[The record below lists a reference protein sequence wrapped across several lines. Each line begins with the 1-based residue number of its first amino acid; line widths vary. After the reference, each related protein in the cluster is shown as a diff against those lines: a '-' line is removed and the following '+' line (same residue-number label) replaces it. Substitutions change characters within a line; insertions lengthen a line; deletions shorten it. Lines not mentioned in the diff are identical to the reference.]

1 MSDYIA
7 RQVEERN
14 RAFHQAKELLDAAAA
29 EKRDLT
35 ATEEETYGRIMADMD
50 RRSEVIKTMLADE
63 DRSRDIDDAV
73 RGHVEARPQ
82 ENRQMPSAETDND
95 ILRKII
101 SGELRSHTFERRD
114 LNTVDDSSIV
124 PQGFR
129 SEVGRLMQYQ
139 GPMLDGN
146 ITTKITTSGGNDIK
160 WPLEATRPAG
170 TAIAEATEIIA
181 LDPTY
186 SSVTLKSQKIAV
198 LTRLSR
204 EIWTD
209 QDVNLSQLLA
219 ATLGKSL
226 GIRANALLTVGTGTY
241 ESNGI
246 VFAAGSGV
254 TGGTNVSGAFTAD
267 NLIDLAYS
275 VDSDWVRQGA
285 GYMMRRSSLGALR
298 KLKDTAGQ
306 YLYVPAQGHDS
317 NDSFNGFPVYENPD
331 VVATATSAKS
341 VIFGNFS
348 SYLVREVG
356 GLEIARSDDRYF
368 ETDEVGVRAIIR
380 IWGDL
385 GSYGGASVK
394 YFAGGA
400 T

>member
-1 MSDYIA
+1 MSDYIE

-50 RRSEVIKTMLADE
+50 RRSEVITTMLADE
-63 DRSRDIDDAV
+63 SRSREIDDAV

-82 ENRQMPSAETDND
+82 ESRVSSVETDND

-101 SGELRSHTFERRD
+101 SGEVRSHTFERRD
-114 LNTVDDSSIV
+114 LNTVDDGQIV

-129 SEVGRLMQYQ
+129 AEVGRLMQYQ

-146 ITTKITTSGGNDIK
+146 ITSKITTAGGNDIK

-170 TAIAEATEIIA
+170 TAIAEATEILA
-181 LDPTY
+181 LDPTF

-198 LTRLSR
+198 LTKLSR

-209 QDVNLSQLLA
+209 QDVNLSQILA
-219 ATLGKSL
+219 ASLGKAL
-226 GIRANALLTVGTGTY
+226 GIRANSLLTVGTGTN

-246 VFAAGSGV
+246 VTAAGSGV
-254 TGGTNVSGAFTAD
+254 TGGTVNAGAFTAD

-331 VVATATSAKS
+331 VVAAGVGAKS

-394 YFAGGA
+394 YFVGA
-400 T
+400 

>member
-1 MSDYIA
+1 MSDYIE
-7 RQVEERN
+7 RQAEERN

-35 ATEEETYGRIMADMD
+35 AAEEETYGRIMADMD
-50 RRSEVIKTMLADE
+50 RRSEVITTMLADE
-63 DRSRDIDDAV
+63 NRSREIDDAV

-82 ENRQMPSAETDND
+82 ESRQSSVDTDND

-101 SGELRSHTFERRD
+101 SGEVRSHTFEQRD

-146 ITTKITTSGGNDIK
+146 VTSKITTSGGNDIK

-170 TAIAEATEIIA
+170 TAIAEAVEILG
-181 LDPTY
+181 LDPTF
-186 SSVTLKSQKIAV
+186 STVTLKSQKIAV

-204 EIWTD
+204 EIFTD
-209 QDVNLSQLLA
+209 QDVNLSQILA
-219 ATLGKSL
+219 RSLGAAL
-226 GIRANALLTVGTGTY
+226 GIRANALLTVGTGVN

-246 VFAAGSGV
+246 VTAAGSGITGSTAV
-254 TGGTNVSGAFTAD
+254 TGAFTAD

-285 GYMMRRSSLGALR
+285 GYMMRRSSIGALR
-298 KLKDTAGQ
+298 KLKDSGGQ

-317 NDSFNGFPVYENPD
+317 NDSFNGFPVIENPD
-331 VVATATSAKS
+331 VVATGVAAKS

-368 ETDEVGVRAIIR
+368 ETDEIGVRAIIR

-394 YFAGGA
+394 YFVGGA
-400 T
+400 S